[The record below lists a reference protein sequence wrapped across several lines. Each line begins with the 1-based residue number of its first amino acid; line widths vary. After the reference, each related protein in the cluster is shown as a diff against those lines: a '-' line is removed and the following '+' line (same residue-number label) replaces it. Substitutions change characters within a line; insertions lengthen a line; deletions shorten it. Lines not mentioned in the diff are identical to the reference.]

1 MIFDCIFT
9 YWEIFSVI
17 LNIKSDSLFES
28 IHAEK
33 QTNQIIF
40 QMQKFLRKQKTLF
53 FHKFYTKRIIYEKDD
68 INITVDTEMN
78 TVPKELT
85 NLLTSVSWV

>member
-1 MIFDCIFT
+1 
-9 YWEIFSVI
+9 
-17 LNIKSDSLFES
+17 
-28 IHAEK
+28 
-33 QTNQIIF
+33 
-40 QMQKFLRKQKTLF
+40 MQKLLHKQKTVF